1 LEILEAKFGEGE
13 VDPNEYLNQLKNSV
27 AKDKRAK
34 EFYEQRQDLARL
46 AFIKEKL
53 PIVEKEIQE
62 LEEALAQS
70 EE

>member
-1 LEILEAKFGEGE
+1 M
-13 VDPNEYLNQLKNSV
+13 NELKNSV
-27 AKDKRAK
+27 VKDKRTK
-34 EFYEQRQDLARL
+34 EFYEQRQDIARL